1 MKSKALRLD
10 IDVIAALVGFVI
22 GAVGVLASE
31 YYNLNR
37 SHLGY
42 AVCAACLGY
51 LVTSNLLP
59 VKESVHREPK
69 WQTLDRLFIFATIL
83 FLILLL
89 VSIAVLTRSLYRR
102 PPVYLG
108 LVLGATILLVLQMAL
123 FDPSARWKQL
133 VLLGQIL
140 LMAVSLRAGA
150 FFLFPS
156 MSGNDPFVHQRWIDE
171 LIVTGKFPQD
181 ASYASY
187 PILHLLAGATS
198 LIYSTSSEIG
208 LFSVSTLHSIA
219 LLAVFAIGK
228 TLFDPRT
235 GLIAALLLS
244 LSDYQ
249 ILWGIQVIPNSLG
262 IVWFLLVL
270 MALVKREDA
279 THPQGKLGWTI
290 SILLFLW
297 AMLFTHTLSTFVL
310 LIVLLTLLATTALFP
325 SSRFSS
331 RSTVVSVTLVG
342 LFGVAMVAYWMWSFP
357 TPERDFFTRMVL
369 STKYALSSAQLG
381 RVEMV
386 TVAGSLDAW
395 TVFAGEAGWTLLLAP
410 ALMGALSSFN
420 PRMRRTQLMVWAPL
434 MAVFLG
440 IIYGSGL
447 MGVQA
452 VLPARWM
459 AFLYVPACLLAA
471 SFLSQLLAISERR
484 PLISSFTVLLLSA
497 VSVLMITS
505 PSKSIPDSPLY
516 AASLGTRPG
525 LYTSE
530 LAGMR
535 YAENT
540 YHGPFAASAHS
551 RRFLRTANIIDP
563 RQPDSYESANLIIVR
578 TPDISTGFFIP
589 HAKHQLNEIVLPTQ
603 ELFDHL
609 NGPSRVR
616 VYDNGAVQLFLS
628 TSYADAVE
636 HFE

>member
-1 MKSKALRLD
+1 MRSKTLRLD
-10 IDVIAALVGFVI
+10 IDVIAALAGFAVG
-22 GAVGVLASE
+22 AAGVLASE
-31 YYNLNR
+31 YYTLNR
-37 SHLGY
+37 AHLGY

-51 LVTSNLLP
+51 LVMSNLLP
-59 VKESVHREPK
+59 TKESIHRKPK
-69 WQTLDRLFIFATIL
+69 WQTLDRLFVFATIL
-83 FLILLL
+83 FFVLLL
-89 VSIAVLTRSLYRR
+89 VGIAVLTRSLYRR
-102 PPVYLG
+102 PSAYLG
-108 LVLGATILLVLQMAL
+108 LVLSAAILLVLQIAL
-123 FDPSARWKQL
+123 FDPSALWKQQ

-140 LMAVSLRAGA
+140 LLAVSLRAGA

-171 LIVTGKFPQD
+171 LIMTGGFPHD
-181 ASYASY
+181 TSYAPY
-187 PILHLLAGATS
+187 PIMHLLAGATS
-198 LIYSTSSEIG
+198 LICSTSSKIG

-219 LLAVFAIGK
+219 LLAVFPIGK
-228 TLFDPRT
+228 RLFDPRT

-249 ILWGIQVIPNSLG
+249 ILWGIQVVPNSLG
-262 IVWFLLVL
+262 IVWFLLIL
-270 MALVKREDA
+270 MALMKRED
-279 THPQGKLGWTI
+279 TTYPQRKLGWTI

-310 LIVLLTLLATTALFP
+310 LIVLLALLATTALVTL
-325 SSRFSS
+325 SRFSS
-331 RSTVVSVTLVG
+331 KSTVVSVTLVG
-342 LFGVAMVAYWMWSFP
+342 LFGVAMLAYWMWSFP

-369 STKYALSSAQLG
+369 ATKYALSSAQLG
-381 RVEMV
+381 SAEMV
-386 TVAGSLDAW
+386 TIAGSLDAW

-420 PRMRRTQLMVWAPL
+420 PRMRRTQLVVWAPL

-440 IIYGSGL
+440 IVYGSGL

-471 SFLSQLLAISERR
+471 SFLSQLLAISDRR
-484 PLISSFTVLLLSA
+484 TLISSFTVLLLSA
-497 VSVLMITS
+497 ISVLMITS

-516 AASLGTRPG
+516 ATSLATRPA

-530 LAGMR
+530 LAGMK
-535 YAENT
+535 YAEHT
-540 YHGPFAASAHS
+540 YQEPFAASAHS
-551 RRFLRTANIIDP
+551 RRFLHAASIIDP

-578 TPDISTGFFIP
+578 TPDINMGFFIP
-589 HAKHQLNEIVLPTQ
+589 YAKHQLNETVLPTQ
-603 ELFDHL
+603 EFLDHL

-616 VYDNGAVQLFLS
+616 VYDDGAVQLFLS
-628 TSYADAVE
+628 TSYTGTVE